1 MKIAT
6 FLIALTGSVALMA
19 SASRPTVEV
28 RRTASN
34 YYAYPH
40 PELAVAPLSPA
51 PAGYEPFHMEHY
63 GRHGSRWHIG
73 TWVYTQPINL
83 LRSAE
88 KAGKL
93 TPRGQ
98 QLMEYLREIE
108 LESRGRD
115 GELTEL
121 GAEQHRGIAKRMT
134 ENFPEIFGSD
144 AMITARSTDVVR
156 CILSMENELITLAA
170 FNPQIGINSDA
181 SKSTVRILNYDDTT
195 ANRIHDAVYRKAMKP
210 VVENYHPDYE
220 AFALQIVSDPKFVA
234 DSIDSREL
242 FNSIFRI
249 AANAQSHKGQKAPYD
264 LFTDD
269 QLYSQWVVDNA
280 EWFLRYGQTSLTDGT
295 GPMRQRYLLRDIIDS
310 ADSAVVSPRHGAN
323 MRFGHEVALMPLAV
337 LMELDSLGRQIDDLT
352 LVADRWHNYDIFP
365 MASNI
370 QMIFYRPVKGTVCA
384 DDVLVKVMLNER
396 ETTLP
401 VDPVEG
407 KYYRWSDLRRH
418 YLERLG
424 PEGGQFAPEQPYM

>member
-1 MKIAT
+1 MKRAA
-6 FLIALTGSVALMA
+6 FLIALTGMVALMG
-19 SASRPTVEV
+19 SASQPTVEV

-40 PELAVAPLSPA
+40 PELPVAAQSAA

-93 TPRGQ
+93 TPRGR
-98 QLMEYLREIE
+98 QLMDYLREIE

-144 AMITARSTDVVR
+144 AMVTARSTDVVR

-170 FNPQIGINSDA
+170 FNPQIGISSDA

-195 ANRIHDAVYRKAMKP
+195 ANRIHDAIYRKAMQP

-220 AFALQIVSDPKFVA
+220 AFALQIVGDPKFVA

-269 QLYSQWVVDNA
+269 QLQRQWEVDNA
-280 EWFLRYGQTSLTDGT
+280 EWFLRYGQTSLTGGT

-310 ADSAVVSPRHGAN
+310 ADSAVVSRRHGAN

-352 LVADRWHNYDIFP
+352 LVADRWHNYEIFP

-370 QMIFYRPVKGTVCA
+370 QMIFYRPVKGTGSA

-401 VDPVEG
+401 VEPVEG

-424 PEGGQFAPEQPYM
+424 PEGGRFAPEQPYM